1 MTEYLRDVCLRREK
15 PINDHFNQGEHS
27 QLDMGFVVLEKLYN
41 AEKKKKTGRQLR
53 EGLWI
58 KELRIM
64 SAQMVVT

>member
-1 MTEYLRDVCLRREK
+1 MTAYLRDVCLRRDK

-41 AEKKKKTGRQLR
+41 AEKPGRQPR

-58 KELRIM
+58 KELRIL